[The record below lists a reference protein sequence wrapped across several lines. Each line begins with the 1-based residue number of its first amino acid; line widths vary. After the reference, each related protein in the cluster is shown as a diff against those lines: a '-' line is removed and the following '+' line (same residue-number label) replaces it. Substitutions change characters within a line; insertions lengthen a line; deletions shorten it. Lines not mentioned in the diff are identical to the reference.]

1 MENSYYQ
8 KSTLV
13 NRVLVAVVTQLF
25 VVVAEIP
32 ISRNESNQN
41 IFQLYYAS
49 KRWLWWGNILSMSN
63 GRSFDNLWT
72 TYNVEIRR
80 FLPWTHFGWARS
92 ILPFTFGK
100 ERLPDHLWKKKNN
113 PNFQTP
119 TMGLG
124 MMAHIWP
131 NMPKVGQFETSMALI
146 FISNMTP
153 MLKKTSLANQ
163 QI

>member
-49 KRWLWWGNILSMSN
+49 IRWLWWGNFLSMSN
-63 GRSFDNLWT
+63 GRGLDNLWIYLQRRSQKISSMNPFWLSKVNFAFYIWLRKIT
-72 TYNVEIRR
+72 KLFVKKEKQSQLSNYHHGIRHDGSH
-80 FLPWTHFGWARS
+80 LTQLAEGG
-92 ILPFTFGK
+92 TFWNIHGA
-100 ERLPDHLWKKKNN
+100 
-113 PNFQTP
+113 NF
-119 TMGLG
+119 
-124 MMAHIWP
+124 
-131 NMPKVGQFETSMALI
+131 
-146 FISNMTP
+146 
-153 MLKKTSLANQ
+153 
-163 QI
+163 